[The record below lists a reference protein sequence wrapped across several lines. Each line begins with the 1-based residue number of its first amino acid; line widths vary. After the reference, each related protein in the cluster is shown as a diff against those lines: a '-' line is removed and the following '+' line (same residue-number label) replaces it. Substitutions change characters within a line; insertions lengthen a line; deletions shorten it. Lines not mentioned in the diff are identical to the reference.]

1 MIDSKQ
7 MLETKIIL
15 EYKNVAQR
23 MIQKSFP
30 NLNPYEIA
38 QAIDYSIVKRAKDH
52 DAVIDNKKK
61 KKKVNISDYIL
72 DKQPIITAEGV
83 LFQRHANSVN
93 PLYKMLDTFIN
104 TRIAYKKEMFKYP
117 KGSEMFAKYNL
128 LQLLAKLDA
137 NA

>member
-1 MIDSKQ
+1 MLNSEQ
-7 MLETKIIL
+7 MLETKVIL
-15 EYKNVAQR
+15 QYKNVAMR

-30 NLNPYEIA
+30 NLNPYEISE
-38 QAIDYSIVKRAKDH
+38 AIDYSIIKRAKDH
-52 DAVIDNKKK
+52 DVCIDNNYKH
-61 KKKVNISDYIL
+61 KKVDMSLVQISDYIL

-104 TRIAYKKEMFKYP
+104 ARTAYKKEMFKYP

-128 LQLLAKLDA
+128 LQ
-137 NA
+137 

>member
-1 MIDSKQ
+1 MSLVQ
-7 MLETKIIL
+7 
-15 EYKNVAQR
+15 
-23 MIQKSFP
+23 
-30 NLNPYEIA
+30 
-38 QAIDYSIVKRAKDH
+38 
-52 DAVIDNKKK
+52 
-61 KKKVNISDYIL
+61 ISDYIL

-104 TRIAYKKEMFKYP
+104 ARTAYKKEMFKYP